1 LFITLKENIMRVL
14 SMLVFTFSVLA
25 APLAMAAEAR
35 IDFTSP
41 ADGARLDAKA
51 PITLTYELTLV
62 GDADH
67 AHLYVDGREATLL
80 RQAKGSYTL
89 DPLAQGK
96 HEICAKL
103 VNKNHTPIGVERC
116 IKITAE

>member
-1 LFITLKENIMRVL
+1 
-14 SMLVFTFSVLA
+14 
-25 APLAMAAEAR
+25 MAAEAKIESYLLR
-35 IDFTSP
+35 M
-41 ADGARLDAKA
+41 A
-51 PITLTYELTLV
+51 PGWMPKHHTLYYELTLV
-62 GDADH
+62 GDANH

-80 RQAKGSYTL
+80 RQAKGSVTL